1 MKDTVD
7 KLNSFLQGELSAVE
21 TYKMALEKVKKPQ
34 IKSILSDCQCS
45 HTERVAILTR
55 MVTECGGTP
64 AANSG
69 PWGQFAKFVA
79 GGATAIGE
87 EAAVGSLEEGETQG
101 IQSYQNELPNL
112 DSRAAKIVET
122 QILPGQERTYK
133 IISDLKRDF
142 SKLATQAG
150 PVKIN
155 PKMGRELARMP
166 VEECTFRH
174 F

>member
-1 MKDTVD
+1 MTQEYKTMKDTVD
-7 KLNSFLQGELSAVE
+7 KLNSLLRGELSAVE

-34 IKSILSDCQCS
+34 IQSILSDCQCS

-55 MVTECGGTP
+55 MVTECGGRP
-64 AANSG
+64 ADNSG
-69 PWGQFAKFVA
+69 PWGQFAKFVE
-79 GGATAIGE
+79 GGAAVIGE

-101 IQSYQNELPNL
+101 MESYKSELTKL

-142 SKLATQAG
+142 SKLA
-150 PVKIN
+150 K
-155 PKMGRELARMP
+155 
-166 VEECTFRH
+166 
-174 F
+174 